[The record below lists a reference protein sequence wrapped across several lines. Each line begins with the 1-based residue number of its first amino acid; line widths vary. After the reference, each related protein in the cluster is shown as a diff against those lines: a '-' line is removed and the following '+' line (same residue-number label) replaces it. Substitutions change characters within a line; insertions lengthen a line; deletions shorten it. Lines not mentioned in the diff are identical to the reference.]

1 MERIKGKV
9 KYFNPQDYHGMIIV
23 EGMEKDVY
31 VNTQNIDEEAINL
44 LKNEEV
50 EFDLVPGNKPDSF
63 AAENLKRVNKRYTG
77 IILNYDDGKGIVKCH
92 ENNEEYGL
100 YYKDFVNTNMEY
112 IYEFTRVKV
121 ESGDEIEFDIEED
134 YRFGSKA
141 INIFYDGRKPLSRF
155 ALFPGMDSK
164 LAYLAKISPEPW
176 DYLNSDPDGNF
187 LPVLRN
193 YIFYTFAR
201 LRKEERI
208 YKVKRILT
216 SRTEMTYRNKRTR
229 KTEKKEIE
237 CACFNTGLATK
248 YQEEIF
254 AYFTKNRNKRT
265 KVDPDWVLNK
275 FCKASDSEMSVFSE
289 KPEWADYFGE
299 LVSFSEVLYDN
310 KLHHEL
316 KYDHILRDRELR
328 FPRELTS
335 LPDSLIKDLLDQ
347 GLDKARKRVRRN
359 YKTAVPQYYNGKLQL
374 LLPLCLL
381 SQEKADLALAVE
393 KEEKRYISRTVL
405 KLEWAY
411 SNARLLAKPDREW
424 LDPVKEVDLDILDK
438 IEKETDKK
446 PDIEE

>member
-1 MERIKGKV
+1 METKKGNV
-9 KYFNPQDYHGMIIV
+9 KYFNPKDFHGMIV
-23 EGMEKDVY
+23 VDGLDKDVY
-31 VNTQNIDEEAINL
+31 INTQDINEDAINL
-44 LKNEEV
+44 LKGEAVTFEII
-50 EFDLVPGNKPDSF
+50 PGNLPDSY
-63 AAENLKRVNKRYTG
+63 AAKNLARVNKRYTG

-92 ENNEEYGL
+92 QNNDEYSI
-100 YYKDFVNTNMEY
+100 YYKDFVNTNLEY
-112 IYEFTRVKV
+112 IHEYTRIKV

-134 YRFGSKA
+134 NRYGAKA
-141 INIFYDGRKPLSRF
+141 INIFHDGRKPLSRF
-155 ALFPGMDSK
+155 AIIPNIESK
-164 LAYLAKISPEPW
+164 LVILAKLSPEPW
-176 DYLNSDPDGNF
+176 DYLNSDPENKF

-193 YIFYTFAR
+193 YIFYTFSR
-201 LRKEERI
+201 LRKEEKI
-208 YKVKRILT
+208 YNVKRILFSKT
-216 SRTEMTYRNKRTR
+216 KMTFLIKKNHKN
-229 KTEKKEIE
+229 EKKEIE

-265 KVDPDWVLNK
+265 KIDPDWVLNR
-275 FCKASDSEMSVFSE
+275 FCKASDTEMSVFAD

-299 LVSFSEVLYDN
+299 LESFSEVLYDN

-316 KYDHILRDRELR
+316 KYEHILRDRELR
-328 FPRELTS
+328 FPEPLRN

-347 GLDKARKRVRRN
+347 GLEKARRRVRRN

-424 LDPVKEVDLDILDK
+424 LDPVKEVDLKSL
-438 IEKETDKK
+438 ENFEEET
-446 PDIEE
+446 EEEE

>member
-1 MERIKGKV
+1 MERTKGKV
-9 KYFNPQDYHGMIIV
+9 KYFNPKDYHGMILV
-23 EGMEKDVY
+23 EGLDKDVY
-31 VNTQNIDEEAINL
+31 INTQEIDEAAVNL
-44 LKNEEV
+44 LKGEEV
-50 EFDLVPGNKPDSF
+50 EFDLVPGNKPDSY
-63 AAENLKRVNKRYTG
+63 AAEKLSRINKRYTG

-100 YYKDFVNTNMEY
+100 YYKDFVNTNMENIFEY
-112 IYEFTRVKV
+112 TRVKV

-141 INIFYDGRKPLSRF
+141 INVFYDGRNPLSRF

-164 LAYLAKISPEPW
+164 LAFLAKISPEPW
-176 DYLNSDPDGNF
+176 DYLHSDPDGNF
-187 LPVLRN
+187 LPVLKN

-208 YKVKRILT
+208 YNVKRILV
-216 SRTEMTYRNKRTR
+216 SKTEVTFHNKKTN
-229 KTEKKEIE
+229 KTEKKEVE

-265 KVDPDWVLNK
+265 KVDPGWVLNR

-328 FPRELTS
+328 FPKELIS

-347 GLDKARKRVRRN
+347 GLEKARKRVRRN

-424 LDPVKEVDLDILDK
+424 LDPVKEVDLSILDK
-438 IEKETDKK
+438 IEKESE
-446 PDIEE
+446 PEE